1 MATRETAPWFLLIC
15 ALLSFSIVNADENQT
30 DPNFNV
36 TFGDQNVTDNFTDTN
51 TATTDYTVPTTI
63 AGNSEEPVQPT
74 AGDLPLPVSGQLL
87 TPVTDGEKLYAQC
100 YLNFLLNI
108 SILFYSG
115 TFSNF

>member
-15 ALLSFSIVNADENQT
+15 ALLSFSIVNADGNQT

-51 TATTDYTVPTTI
+51 TATPDYTVPTTI

-87 TPVTDGEKLYAQC
+87 TPVTDGEM
-100 YLNFLLNI
+100 LLFI
-108 SILFYSG
+108 VHPSIIYWVNG
-115 TFSNF
+115 QRRG